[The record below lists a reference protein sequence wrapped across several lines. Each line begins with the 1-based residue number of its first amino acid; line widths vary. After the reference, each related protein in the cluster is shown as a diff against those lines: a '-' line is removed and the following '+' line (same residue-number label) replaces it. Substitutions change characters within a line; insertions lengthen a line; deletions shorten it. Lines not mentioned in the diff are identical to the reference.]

1 MKLSTELLFEKLQTE
16 FTITAYGNL
25 SSADGFLRPFLYDSK
40 PLIDSRPIY
49 EPLDKSKG
57 ITPGHVCLAHGKR
70 LEEFIPHIFEEH
82 FLVLTGTRDDVQK
95 LSSAVFPYVV
105 LSENTSL
112 SSVLNFLQDI
122 FDFYDDWSNELNTFL
137 LKNDDITLLL
147 HNALKIFQNPL
158 SVISVDFSLIAET
171 GEEKIPE
178 KSRIFSDKE
187 PNIDYINALTQDKTY
202 QSFCN
207 SPTPFFFPGY
217 ITGISTLT
225 MNIFQNGVPT
235 HRLILYE
242 AQKPITRGEY
252 CLLSHLAGYVE
263 YLLYHQHIP
272 ISGQANDLHR
282 ILQTTLSDRS
292 ADYLDISHQL
302 SSLGWNTRHEY
313 LCLVYQTT
321 YLDQKNMTTRAIC
334 NYMENHFPN
343 CSSFLFKDE
352 IVTFFNLSLLHAGS
366 DEIASK
372 LTYFIRDSF
381 LKAGYSRAMTG
392 HMNLRRQ
399 YVQAKTAL
407 DVGSRKKPYV
417 WIHHFNNIALPY
429 ILEQCTRRLPASM
442 ICYENLLKLQ
452 ALDQKQ
458 NSEYVL
464 TLKTYLEQNLN
475 ATQTAN
481 ELFIHRSTFLYRLE
495 KIKSI
500 LDSNL
505 DDPDEIF
512 YLNLSLRLLEQDAE
526 KN

>member
-82 FLVLTGTRDDVQK
+82 FLVLTGTRGDVQK

-187 PNIDYINALTQDKTY
+187 PNIDYINALTQDETY

-302 SSLGWNTRHEY
+302 SSLGWSTRHEY

-334 NYMENHFPN
+334 NYMENHFPD

-352 IVTFFNLSLLHAGS
+352 IAC
-366 DEIASK
+366 
-372 LTYFIRDSF
+372 
-381 LKAGYSRAMTG
+381 
-392 HMNLRRQ
+392 
-399 YVQAKTAL
+399 
-407 DVGSRKKPYV
+407 P
-417 WIHHFNNIALPY
+417 
-429 ILEQCTRRLPASM
+429 
-442 ICYENLLKLQ
+442 
-452 ALDQKQ
+452 
-458 NSEYVL
+458 
-464 TLKTYLEQNLN
+464 
-475 ATQTAN
+475 
-481 ELFIHRSTFLYRLE
+481 STITSPF
-495 KIKSI
+495 
-500 LDSNL
+500 
-505 DDPDEIF
+505 
-512 YLNLSLRLLEQDAE
+512 
-526 KN
+526 